1 MSMSQRVTLAQTQL
15 QIAQSNPQMHNL
27 HEAYRRVYEAL
38 GTKQIETLLKPPP
51 KQPEP
56 MDPAKEN
63 ARALQ
68 MKFATAFEFQ
78 DHDAHIAAHMA
89 FMQSRMV
96 QINPPVYALLQA
108 HVSDHVSFKARQE
121 VMQQLAEDPQ
131 MMQLQQTN
139 PEDFQ
144 IRFDNAVATAAAEI
158 TEELVRGEMAAQKKE
173 DPLVRIKQQEID
185 LRAMDLQRKAQE
197 TKFKAEQDAIQEQ
210 ARLDFE
216 YDRLAQQDQQSDER
230 LDIARDKLDQK

>member
-1 MSMSQRVTLAQTQL
+1 
-15 QIAQSNPQMHNL
+15 
-27 HEAYRRVYEAL
+27 
-38 GTKQIETLLKPPP
+38 
-51 KQPEP
+51 
-56 MDPAKEN
+56 
-63 ARALQ
+63 
-68 MKFATAFEFQ
+68 
-78 DHDAHIAAHMA
+78 
-89 FMQSRMV
+89 
-96 QINPPVYALLQA
+96 
-108 HVSDHVSFKARQE
+108 
-121 VMQQLAEDPQ
+121 
-131 MMQLQQTN
+131 MQLQQTN